1 MKEGDFMSIDPLMF
15 LAFCALITLFVSGIG
30 VAICLATDNRQNDK
44 SKDCA
49 SANDKTD
56 KA

>member
-1 MKEGDFMSIDPLMF
+1 MSTDPLMF
-15 LAFCALITLFVSGIG
+15 LAFCALISLFVGGIG
-30 VAICLATDNRQNDK
+30 VAICLATDNRQNNK
-44 SKDCA
+44 NRDCA

>member
-1 MKEGDFMSIDPLMF
+1 MSIDPLMF